1 MFMVIKILYKLSI
14 FRFFSNKNKNLLIIF
29 TRYPEPGNTK
39 TRLIPALGK
48 IGAARLHQ
56 KMVEYTL
63 WPAKKL
69 LNTLLISIEIRFTGG
84 HKKLMQDWLGNEII
98 YQTQGE
104 GNLGD
109 RMTKACQ
116 DAFDNNIEKIV
127 IIGTDC
133 PSLDSQILAK
143 AFLELQQYDLVF
155 GPANDGG
162 YYLIGLRRFVADLF
176 VGINWGSAEV
186 LQTSLNIADNLGF
199 QYSLLPALDDI
210 DRPEDLLLDS
220 FKKFN
225 FSINPVNN
233 TPKLSTISI
242 IIPVLNESNN
252 IVKNINQVQLAT
264 NIEIIV
270 VDGGS
275 QDNTIEL
282 AKSLGVKVLS
292 AQGRG
297 NQMNAGAAIATG
309 DILLFLHADTQLP
322 IGFNEIIYQ
331 ILSQPNVVAGAFQL
345 HIDAEMIGLR
355 LVEKMVNFRSRF
367 LQLPYSDQ
375 AIFLPAAVFRDM
387 GGFPDMPIMED
398 FVFIRSLQQR
408 GKIAITPKA
417 VLTSGRRWQKLGILK
432 TTFINQLMIFG
443 YYLGVSPDVLAR
455 WYRQNK

>member
-1 MFMVIKILYKLSI
+1 MPNALFPIIQN
-14 FRFFSNKNKNLLIIF
+14 RLIIF

-48 IGAARLHQ
+48 VGAARLHQ
-56 KMVEYTL
+56 QMVEYTL
-63 WPAKKL
+63 LTAKRISQQL
-69 LNTLLISIEIRFTGG
+69 LSVSIEIRFTGG
-84 HKKLMQDWLGNEII
+84 HKKLMQDWLGNDII
-98 YQTQGE
+98 YQSQGE

-109 RMTKACQ
+109 RMAKAFQ
-116 DAFDNNIEKIV
+116 DAFNDNIEKVV

-133 PSLDSQILAK
+133 PNLNSHILEK

-176 VGINWGSAEV
+176 VGINWSSAEV
-186 LQTSLNIADNLGF
+186 LQSSLNIADNLGL

-210 DRPEDLLLDS
+210 DRPEDLLLNS
-220 FKKFN
+220 FKKSDFYLN
-225 FSINPVNN
+225 SINKSPEIS
-233 TPKLSTISI
+233 PISI
-242 IIPVLNESNN
+242 IIPVLNESKN
-252 IVKNINQVQLAT
+252 IAKNINQIQLDT

-275 QDNTIEL
+275 QDNTVEI

-322 IGFNEIIYQ
+322 LGFPKIIQEILKQSDAKLNI
-331 ILSQPNVVAGAFQL
+331 VAGAFQL
-345 HIDAEMIGLR
+345 HIDAEMMGLR

-375 AIFLPAAVFRDM
+375 AIFLNRAVFWDM

-398 FVFIRSLQQR
+398 FVFIRSLQRR
-408 GKIAITPKA
+408 GKIVIASRA

-432 TTFINQLMIFG
+432 TTFINQLMILG

-455 WYRQNK
+455 WYRQNKY